1 GTGEQRQRQTAP
13 PWRLSIGNRP
23 SLVADGGAGGSGKG
37 RGGGR
42 SGSGRGGSRT
52 RGRGPPPR
60 RPYLAGS
67 GGDVHNGRRRHW
79 RGRRR
84 AARRSGRAGY
94 RWAAD
99 HGQRVLGRRA
109 VGADP

>member
-1 GTGEQRQRQTAP
+1 MSHGDSADGGIRDGQGTGRPGGRAAGAGFLAGPGEQGQRQTAP

-60 RPYLAGS
+60 RPFLAGS

-79 RGRRR
+79 R
-84 AARRSGRAGY
+84 
-94 RWAAD
+94 
-99 HGQRVLGRRA
+99 
-109 VGADP
+109 